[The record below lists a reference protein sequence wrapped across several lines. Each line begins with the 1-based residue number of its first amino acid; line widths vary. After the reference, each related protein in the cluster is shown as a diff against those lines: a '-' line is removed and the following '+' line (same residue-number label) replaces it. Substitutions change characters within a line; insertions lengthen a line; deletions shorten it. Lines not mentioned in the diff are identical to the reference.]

1 MDNKCVLVFEDDQDI
16 LDLIKNI
23 FKSKYN
29 VETRSTT
36 EDIFLAVRE
45 TNPDII
51 LMDLRIPDIGGSDAT
66 LLLKSNSKTNN
77 IPVLLLSAN
86 PNIEA
91 IARKTGA
98 DGFIKKPF
106 DVKGITRTIE
116 AFLMAK
122 GESVATS
129 SPPAHPAP
137 GE

>member
-1 MDNKCVLVFEDDQDI
+1 MNNKCVLVFEDDQDI
-16 LDLIKNI
+16 LELVRSIL
-23 FKSKYN
+23 KSKYQ

-45 TNPDII
+45 TSPDII

-66 LLLKSNSKTNN
+66 LLLKSNSKTSN
-77 IPVLLLSAN
+77 IPILLLSAN
-86 PNIEA
+86 PNIET

-98 DGFIKKPF
+98 DGYIRKPF

-116 AFLMAK
+116 SFLMAN
-122 GESVATS
+122 GEPVATS

>member
-16 LDLIKNI
+16 LDLVKSIL
-23 FKSKYN
+23 KSKYN

-36 EDIFLAVRE
+36 ADIFPAVRE
-45 TNPDII
+45 PNPDLI
-51 LMDLRIPDIGGSDAT
+51 LMDLKIPGIGGSDAT
-66 LLLKSNSKTNN
+66 LLVKSNSKTNS

-86 PNIEA
+86 PNIEN

-106 DVKGITRTIE
+106 DVKGITRTVE

-122 GESVATS
+122 GEAVTTS
-129 SPPAHPAP
+129 S
-137 GE
+137 